1 MRRRRGQV
9 TGDLAAC
16 SQCASTN
23 WLVLQTDEVMR
34 ADMDSCTCRVLV
46 LTVVM
51 LMDYRMAQP
60 RPEKEKLRRTI
71 ENYARKRKRT
81 RNCRNKMIP
90 NEINYLSI
98 KMLS

>member
-1 MRRRRGQV
+1 MVRRRRRRGQV
-9 TGDLAAC
+9 TGNLAAC

-51 LMDYRMAQP
+51 LMDYLMAQP
-60 RPEKEKLRRTI
+60 RPEKEKSHTTI
-71 ENYARKRKRT
+71 GNYARKRKGT
-81 RNCRNKMIP
+81 SDSRNKLIP
-90 NEINYLSI
+90 N
-98 KMLS
+98 